1 MAVVHVPC
9 SLRSPSRLRRMIMLA
24 LIAVVWLGTTTA
36 LHVMLVST
44 EEAQATP
51 PPSVGGSA
59 GNDCTWAETES
70 GTGSHGAGCGQDGTT
85 GSKATGDDNPDSSG
99 MAGNVVFAAG
109 FSFAVVGA
117 LTAFVMN
124 TLRRAYVVMRAA
136 VVAVSGWFM
145 RVLDNALPGI
155 TTS

>member
-1 MAVVHVPC
+1 
-9 SLRSPSRLRRMIMLA
+9 MIMLA

-51 PPSVGGSA
+51 PPVG

-70 GTGSHGAGCGQDGTT
+70 GTGSHCAGCGQDGTT
-85 GSKATGDDNPDSSG
+85 GSKATSDDNPNSSG

-136 VVAVSGWFM
+136 VAAVGGWFM

>member
-1 MAVVHVPC
+1 M
-9 SLRSPSRLRRMIMLA
+9 RRLTA
-24 LIAVVWLGTTTA
+24 TTLIAISSDEQR
-36 LHVMLVST
+36 MFQFC
-44 EEAQATP
+44 EAARRELE
-51 PPSVGGSA
+51 
-59 GNDCTWAETES
+59 DR
-70 GTGSHGAGCGQDGTT
+70 
-85 GSKATGDDNPDSSG
+85 
-99 MAGNVVFAAG
+99 AAG